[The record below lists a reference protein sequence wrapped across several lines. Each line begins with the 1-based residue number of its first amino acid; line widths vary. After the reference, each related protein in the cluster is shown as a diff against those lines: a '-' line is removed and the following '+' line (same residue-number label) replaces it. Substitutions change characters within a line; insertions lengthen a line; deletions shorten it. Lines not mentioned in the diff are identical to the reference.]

1 MKSIDEILPFL
12 SLLIEGMAKHFGE
25 GCEFVVH
32 DYSKDTSTIVAIA
45 NGEVTGR
52 SIGHGNEKI
61 GLSVMRGTEEETG
74 NFNTISQTPDG
85 RFLRSSSIYLRGEEN
100 ELLGLFCV
108 NFDITELIRS
118 RNFIEQFIH
127 LDLNDSHRKQMQSAF
142 CDNVDDFLVGMINE
156 SIKYVGV
163 PVAHMTRDQKMEGIN
178 YLNRRGAFRVKN
190 AAATAAKYY
199 DISRYTLYNYLNDI
213 EGTRG

>member
-12 SLLIEGMAKHFGE
+12 SVLIEGMAKHFGE
-25 GCEFVVH
+25 RCEFVVH
-32 DYSKDTSTIVAIA
+32 DYSKDTSTIVAIV

-52 SIGHGNEKI
+52 SIGHGGEKI
-61 GLSVMRGTEEETG
+61 GLPVMAGQDEPSG
-74 NFNTISQTPDG
+74 KFNYISQTSDG
-85 RFLRSSSIYLRGEEN
+85 RFLRSSTVYLRGDGGEV
-100 ELLGLFCV
+100 LGAVCV

-118 RNFIEQFIH
+118 RNFIEQFIR
-127 LDLNDSHRKQMQSAF
+127 LDLNDTQRQQMQSAF
-142 CDNVDDFLVGMINE
+142 CENVDDFLLAMIHD

-163 PVAHMTRDQKMEGIN
+163 PVAHMTREQKVEGIS

-190 AAATAAKYY
+190 AATTAAKYY

-213 EGTRG
+213 EDARG